1 MIESLDAELKRLF
14 SALTPSQKANTVV
27 LFVGDNGTPSPVLQ
41 DYPQGHGKTTLYQGG
56 VRVLFFISGAGV
68 ARKGERENS
77 LVHVADIF
85 STVLG
90 LTGSS
95 ASPGTENSLNLV
107 PYLDGTQG
115 ASRTYNYTEIGLET
129 PSGWTIRSSQ
139 YKVITFDDATQEIY
153 DLVADSLETNN
164 LLIKGL
170 TQTQLDI
177 KADFEAEAA
186 QQRDD
191 YSCHDFIQNGD
202 EGGIDCGGSFCSPC
216 TSSAYEASTVEV
228 TLSPNP
234 VHDQLFIETGG
245 QLIQYVEVFDLGGR
259 LLQRTAGINAAVT
272 QLSVSSITPQVLV
285 VRIRIGDHVVVRQ
298 IVKQ

>member
-1 MIESLDAELKRLF
+1 M
-14 SALTPSQKANTVV
+14 
-27 LFVGDNGTPSPVLQ
+27 
-41 DYPQGHGKTTLYQGG
+41 
-56 VRVLFFISGAGV
+56 
-68 ARKGERENS
+68 
-77 LVHVADIF
+77 
-85 STVLG
+85 
-90 LTGSS
+90 
-95 ASPGTENSLNLV
+95 
-107 PYLDGTQG
+107 
-115 ASRTYNYTEIGLET
+115 
-129 PSGWTIRSSQ
+129 
-139 YKVITFDDATQEIY
+139 ITFDDATQEIY

-170 TQTQLDI
+170 TQAQVDI
-177 KADFEAEAA
+177 KADLEAEAA
-186 QQRDD
+186 QKRDD